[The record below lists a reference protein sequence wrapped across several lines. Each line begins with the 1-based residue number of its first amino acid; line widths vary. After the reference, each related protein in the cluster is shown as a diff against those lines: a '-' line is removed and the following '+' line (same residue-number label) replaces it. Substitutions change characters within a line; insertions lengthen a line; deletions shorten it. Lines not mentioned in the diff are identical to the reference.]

1 MRSLID
7 ACVPRFVT
15 NMLRNAGHDVV
26 ETRERGP
33 DPGDFGIM
41 QIAVREERI
50 LVTADNDFAT
60 LALRHGAA
68 HHGII
73 ELPQTSV
80 EDLAAIV
87 ARILDAH
94 PGEQLVGTVV
104 IATETRLRSFRV
116 MRSGS

>member
-1 MRSLID
+1 
-7 ACVPRFVT
+7 VT
-15 NMLRNAGHDVV
+15 NLLRNAGHDVV
-26 ETRERGP
+26 ETREWGP

-50 LVTADNDFAT
+50 LVTADSDFAT

-87 ARILDAH
+87 ARILDARPPRRAADRH
-94 PGEQLVGTVV
+94 
-104 IATETRLRSFRV
+104 
-116 MRSGS
+116 SGDRYRDAAPLLSGDAERGLNR